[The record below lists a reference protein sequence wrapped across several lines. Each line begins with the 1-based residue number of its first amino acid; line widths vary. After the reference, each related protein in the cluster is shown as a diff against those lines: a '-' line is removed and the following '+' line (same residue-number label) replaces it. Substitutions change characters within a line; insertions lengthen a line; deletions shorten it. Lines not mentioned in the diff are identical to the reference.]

1 MIEQLKTEIRDLER
15 TLESKK
21 DKLKKLIEDALFEN
35 KKVIAFAEMQDQF
48 SGITDIELIDDNET
62 AIKKFQDH
70 YLDNLM
76 YGYQV
81 HVFRVSDVEQ
91 LKEDFKHLTS
101 MLAGGH
107 YGQDSLYEWMEEN
120 NDKLI
125 TDNGS

>member
-1 MIEQLKTEIRDLER
+1 MIEQLKDEIRDMER
-15 TLESKK
+15 TLEHKK
-21 DKLKKLIEDALFEN
+21 NQLKKMMEDALFE
-35 KKVIAFAEMQDQF
+35 KSKVIAIAEMQDQF

-62 AIKKFQDH
+62 AIKAFQDK

-91 LKEDFKHLTS
+91 LKEDFKYLTS

-107 YGQDSLYEWMEEN
+107 YGQDSLFEWMEDN

-125 TDNGS
+125 PDNES

>member
-1 MIEQLKTEIRDLER
+1 MIEQLRTEIRDLER
-15 TLESKK
+15 TIESKK
-21 DKLKKLIEDALFEN
+21 DKLKKLMEDALFEN
-35 KKVIAFAEMQDQF
+35 NKVIGFAEMQDQF

-62 AIKKFQDH
+62 AIKAFQDK
-70 YLDNLM
+70 YLDNFM
-76 YGYQV
+76 YGYKV

-101 MLAGGH
+101 MLAGGY

-125 TDNGS
+125 ADNEC

>member
-1 MIEQLKTEIRDLER
+1 MIEQLRAEIRELEM
-15 TLESKK
+15 TIENKK
-21 DKLKKLIEDALFEN
+21 DKLKKLMEDALFEN
-35 KKVIAFAEMQDQF
+35 NKVIGFAEMQDQF

-62 AIKKFQDH
+62 AIKAFQDK

-91 LKEDFKHLTS
+91 LKEDFKYLKS

-107 YGQDSLYEWMEEN
+107 YGQDSLFEWMEEN

-125 TDNGS
+125 EGHTK